1 MNESYHT
8 YKWVMSYPWMC
19 TVRGDFQRA
28 RMNESCYTYEWVM
41 SHVWMN
47 HGAHLN
53 ESSHICEWVISHM
66 WMGHV
71 KYMNV
76 CSALTN
82 LKGHTFMGYL
92 TNESFMSH
100 KVISHVAHTNNSC
113 HIYAWV
119 ISHICMCAVQGAVL
133 CTNSYVWHGSFICVT
148 RPIHMCDMTHSY
160 VWHDPFIC
168 VTRPIHMCDSTHSY
182 VWHDPFICV
191 TRPIHMCDTT
201 HSYVWHDPFTC
212 VTWLIGICDMTDLYV
227 WHDWLIRN
235 MTWLIHVCVMTHV
248 TYESWP
254 FSVHAK
260 GAVTHIYEKV
270 TQIIYEKKVQ
280 VAHSVD
286 AKGAHIICVTR
297 KEQSHTYM
305 TWNYGFLLQK
315 SPMKETIF
323 CKRDVSYYMCDTFG
337 AVTHIYDLTAFKKP
351 SYRVAKTHRIP
362 YLYRLF
368 SPKVTYI

>member
-1 MNESYHT
+1 
-8 YKWVMSYPWMC
+8 
-19 TVRGDFQRA
+19 
-28 RMNESCYTYEWVM
+28 
-41 SHVWMN
+41 
-47 HGAHLN
+47 
-53 ESSHICEWVISHM
+53 
-66 WMGHV
+66 
-71 KYMNV
+71 
-76 CSALTN
+76 
-82 LKGHTFMGYL
+82 
-92 TNESFMSH
+92 
-100 KVISHVAHTNNSC
+100 
-113 HIYAWV
+113 
-119 ISHICMCAVQGAVL
+119 
-133 CTNSYVWHGSFICVT
+133 
-148 RPIHMCDMTHSY
+148 MTHSY
-160 VWHDPFIC
+160 VSHSSSICTTCRADTTIRHDFFEFGKWFIVRATRTQCLAIAYFKTPPLPRDVTCWRYTWHDAFIRVTWLIHMQQDSLVC
-168 VTRPIHMCDSTHSY
+168 VTWLIYMCGMTHSY